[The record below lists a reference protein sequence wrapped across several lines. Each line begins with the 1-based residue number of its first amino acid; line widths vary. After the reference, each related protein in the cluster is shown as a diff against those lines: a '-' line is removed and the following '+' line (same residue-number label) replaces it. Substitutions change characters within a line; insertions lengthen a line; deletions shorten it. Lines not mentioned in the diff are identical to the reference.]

1 MSDLL
6 KGVAELQ
13 RKVERAFRDL
23 WATLPK
29 VPPSA
34 FLPSEPLVDIEDR
47 DDELVVY
54 MDVPGFSKDEIKVRV
69 TEDSVEVVAEKS
81 GEGVEEGRRYILRQ
95 RLYSGFRKRIDLP
108 VKVRPEM
115 ARAKLVNGVLEIHLP
130 KSAEAKEIEL
140 TVEEVEE

>member
-1 MSDLL
+1 M
-6 KGVAELQ
+6 
-13 RKVERAFRDL
+13 
-23 WATLPK
+23 
-29 VPPSA
+29 
-34 FLPSEPLVDIEDR
+34 
-47 DDELVVY
+47 
-54 MDVPGFSKDEIKVRV
+54 
-69 TEDSVEVVAEKS
+69 AEKS
-81 GEGVEEGRRYILRQ
+81 REGVEEGRRYILRQ